1 MPLMEPNTVAASL
14 WDARALRIAKRLQ
27 RRAAILR

>member
-14 WDARALRIAKRLQ
+14 GDARALRIAKRLQ